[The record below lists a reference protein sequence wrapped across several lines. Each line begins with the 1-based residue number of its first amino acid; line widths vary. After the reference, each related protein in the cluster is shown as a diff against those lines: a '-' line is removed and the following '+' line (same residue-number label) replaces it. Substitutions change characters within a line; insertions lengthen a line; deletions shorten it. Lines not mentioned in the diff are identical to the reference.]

1 LSTADWI
8 RAPIDGSCAHHGAMT
23 SRDRSEPDSKNPDGP
38 DNTVFLRG
46 RLAAD
51 PVARELPSGD
61 ELLSFRLTVARP
73 PEQPAARSRVD
84 SIDCA
89 TSVTRAR
96 RCLER
101 ATPGDVVE
109 VTGTLQRRF
118 WRSAGGLGSRYEVQV
133 ATARVSR
140 RRKADA

>member
-1 LSTADWI
+1 M
-8 RAPIDGSCAHHGAMT
+8 GAMT
-23 SRDRSEPDSKNPDGP
+23 SRANREPDDGP

-51 PVARELPSGD
+51 PVARVLPSGD
-61 ELLSFRLTVARP
+61 ELLSFRLTVPRP
-73 PEQPAARSRVD
+73 VEPAARARVD

-101 ATPGDVVE
+101 ATPGDLVE
-109 VTGTLQRRF
+109 VTGALQRRF
-118 WRSAGGLGSRYEVQV
+118 WRSAAGLGSRYEVQV
-133 ATARVSR
+133 ATARLSR
-140 RRKADA
+140 RRKVDA

>member
-1 LSTADWI
+1 MV
-8 RAPIDGSCAHHGAMT
+8 AMT
-23 SRDRSEPDSKNPDGP
+23 SRDNREPDGKTESGP

-51 PVARELPSGD
+51 PVARVLPSGD
-61 ELLSFRLTVARP
+61 ELLSFRLTVPRPARP
-73 PEQPAARSRVD
+73 TTRTRVD

-101 ATPGDVVE
+101 ATPGDLVE

-118 WRSAGGLGSRYEVQV
+118 WRSAAGLGSRYEVQV
-133 ATARVSR
+133 ATARLSR
-140 RRKADA
+140 RRRVDA

>member
-1 LSTADWI
+1 
-8 RAPIDGSCAHHGAMT
+8 MT
-23 SRDRSEPDSKNPDGP
+23 SRANPEPDDGP

-51 PVARELPSGD
+51 PVARVLPSGD
-61 ELLSFRLTVARP
+61 ELLSFRLTVSRPAGQTAARP
-73 PEQPAARSRVD
+73 RVD

-89 TSVTRAR
+89 TAVARAR

-101 ATPGDVVE
+101 ATPGDLVE
-109 VTGTLQRRF
+109 VTGALQRRF
-118 WRSAGGLGSRYEVQV
+118 WRSAAGLGSRYEVQV
-133 ATARVSR
+133 ATARLSR